1 MSRSRHTYFRVPGR
15 PPSPGLESCVR
26 GSVLV
31 KIGSYSYR
39 LSKWSTVQTPRV
51 PNTCTAEQCNRML
64 AQVTDIPHSV
74 KRLALQYM
82 QLFAVPLSRERSCRS
97 IDALC
102 SASDLALFLAACL
115 EFHVLSSFLRL
126 RRHAKEIAKCLCSL
140 KLGGVT
146 TP

>member
-82 QLFAVPLSRERSCRS
+82 QLFAVPLSRERSCHSIGADRVRS
-97 IDALC
+97 PLFGLRVISMIC
-102 SASDLALFLAACL
+102 SIMLLARSSRCFHSFYGYVARKSKS
-115 EFHVLSSFLRL
+115 EF
-126 RRHAKEIAKCLCSL
+126 AY
-140 KLGGVT
+140 
-146 TP
+146 